1 MYEKNELR
9 RVLRGAIWGLAAA
22 IAMGAFMLIGWA
34 AGGSSARRPFPALIV
49 SQALGHRGGAA
60 VGLLAVVAFL
70 AYGVL
75 AVVAFAYFS
84 RPMTLAKGI
93 AYGMFVWFV
102 MMVIFVPWLGWYD
115 FGLRRG
121 AGFALYTLV
130 LHLIYGAV
138 LGQLGARDE
147 RMHAATF
154 DDLGRLEPFH
164 RLNAGP

>member
-1 MYEKNELR
+1 MYKRNELR

-22 IAMGAFMLIGWA
+22 IAMGAFMLIGSA
-34 AGGSSARRPFPALIV
+34 AGGSSAQRPFPALIV
-49 SQALGHRGGAA
+49 SQALGHRGGAG
-60 VGLLAVVAFL
+60 VGLLAVVAHL
-70 AYGVL
+70 AYGAL
-75 AVVAFAYFS
+75 AGMAFAYFS

-93 AYGMFVWFV
+93 GYGIFLWFA
-102 MMVIFVPWLGWYD
+102 MMVTFVPWLGWYD

-121 AGFALYTLV
+121 PGFQLYALV

-147 RMHAATF
+147 REHAAAF

-164 RLNAGP
+164 RPVLP